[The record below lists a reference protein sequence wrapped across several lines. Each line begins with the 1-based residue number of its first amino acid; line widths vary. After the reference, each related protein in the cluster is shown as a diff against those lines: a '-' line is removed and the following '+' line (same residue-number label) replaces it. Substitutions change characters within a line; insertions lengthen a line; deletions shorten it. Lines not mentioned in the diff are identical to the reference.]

1 MREPIYKN
9 RDISW
14 LSFNYRVLQEA
25 KDKRNPLYERIKF
38 LAIYSSNLDE
48 FFRVRVAGIRS
59 LLSISK
65 STQKA
70 LEFDP
75 ADLLKKISTEVNRQ
89 QKEYGL
95 IFRDLLIPELKQNG
109 ICLINETE
117 TSEAQKEFISKY
129 FNERIIHQIQPI
141 LLVKNKIVPF
151 LRNRRLYLAV
161 ILKPK
166 QPKSNSNKNTRNR
179 YAIVE
184 IPSNHLPR
192 FIELPSEDNKNYI
205 MFLDDIIRY
214 HLSSIFLGYEIIDSF
229 SIKLTRDAELYID
242 DEFSGDLFEKIKK
255 SLLKRNIGAPSR
267 FLYDEHIP
275 KLFLRMLKETF
286 KINKDDLVPGAKYH
300 NFSDFFSFPNPN
312 SKNLFNESLPTLRHA
327 ELDKY
332 RYIFD
337 AIAKKDYIVH
347 FPYQT
352 YDYVLQ
358 FLDQAADDPDVSAI
372 YITQYRVAK
381 GSEVVSALLKAARR
395 GKKVMVFIELKAR
408 FDEESNIHWAEEM
421 KSQGID
427 VLLSFPGLKVHSKLA
442 LVKRKEGKT
451 DKYYCYMAT
460 GNFNEKT
467 AQLYCDTG
475 LFTSDIRLVKEV
487 RMVFNHLRD
496 TSLKPKFK
504 HLLVAQFNMR
514 KAFVKLI
521 DNEIAFAKSGKKAR
535 IILKMNSLE
544 DKKMILKLYEAS
556 EAGVKIDLIIRGI
569 CCLIPGVKGLSKNIK
584 VISIV
589 DRYLEHSRIFIF
601 HNSGNTKIY
610 AGSADMMKRNLS
622 RRIEVVFP
630 IYNDAIKNEILDIV
644 NIQLN
649 DNVKAR
655 IIDRYDKNHY
665 KKDRIIRLKQSQIDT
680 HKYLIERQKNV
691 SNLLTLETHSKIKI

>member
-1 MREPIYKN
+1 MREPLYKD

-25 KDKRNPLYERIKF
+25 KDPKVPLYERIKF

-65 STQKA
+65 SAQKE
-70 LEFDP
+70 LDFNP
-75 ADLLKKISTEVNRQ
+75 AALLKKISKEVNKQ
-89 QKEYGL
+89 QKEYGI
-95 IFRDLLIPELKQNG
+95 IFREKIIPELKENN
-109 ICLINETE
+109 ICLIDESKTTE
-117 TSEAQKEFISKY
+117 KQKEFISKY
-129 FNERIIHQIQPI
+129 FNERIIPQIQPI
-141 LLVKNKIVPF
+141 LLVKNKIMPF

-161 ILKPK
+161 ILKPRTTANL
-166 QPKSNSNKNTRNR
+166 KSELVKTRNR

-192 FIELPSEDNKNYI
+192 FIELPSEDENTYI
-205 MFLDDIIRY
+205 IFLDNIIRY
-214 HLSSIFLGYEIIDSF
+214 HLRSIFLGYDIKDAF

-242 DEFSGDLFEKIKK
+242 DEFSGNLLDKIQR

-267 FLYDEHIP
+267 FLYDERMP
-275 KLFLRMLKETF
+275 KNFLKLLKETF
-286 KINKDDLVPGAKYH
+286 HVANDDLVPGAKYH
-300 NFSDFFSFPNPN
+300 NFSDFFSFPSPAGI
-312 SKNLFNESLPTLRHA
+312 NLFNDPLPTLRHTQ
-327 ELDKY
+327 LDKF
-332 RYIFD
+332 RFLFD
-337 AIAKKDYIVH
+337 AIAKKDCIVH

-358 FLDQAADDPDVSAI
+358 FLDQAADDPDVTSI

-381 GSEVVSALLKAARR
+381 GSEVISALVKAVRR
-395 GKKVMVFIELKAR
+395 GKKVMVFVELKAR

-421 KSQGID
+421 KSQGIN
-427 VLLSFPGLKVHSKLA
+427 VLYSFPGLKVHSKLA
-442 LVKRKEGKT
+442 LVKRTEGKL

-467 AQLYCDTG
+467 AQLYSDTG
-475 LFTSDIRLVKEV
+475 LFTSDPRLTKEV
-487 RMVFNHLRD
+487 KMVFNHLRD
-496 TSLKPKFK
+496 TKIKPKFK

-514 KAFVKLI
+514 KSFTKLI
-521 DNEIAFAKSGKKAR
+521 DNEIEFAKNGKKAR

-556 EAGVKIDLIIRGI
+556 NAGVKIDLIIRGI
-569 CCLIPGVKGLSKNIK
+569 CCLLPGINGLSNNIK

-601 HNSGNTKIY
+601 HNNGDTKIY
-610 AGSADMMKRNLS
+610 AGSADWMKRNLS
-622 RRIEVVFP
+622 RRIEVIFP
-630 IYNDAIKNEILDIV
+630 IYDKDVKKEVYDIIK
-644 NIQLN
+644 IQQK

-655 IIDRYDKNHY
+655 KIDRYDKNTY
-665 KKDRIIRLKQSQIDT
+665 LKDRIILLNQSQVDT
-680 HKYLIERQKNV
+680 HKYLKEKQSNGNEIINSKNPFQD
-691 SNLLTLETHSKIKI
+691 

>member
-9 RDISW
+9 RDLSW

-25 KDKRNPLYERIKF
+25 KDPKVPLYERIKF

-59 LLSISK
+59 LINISK
-65 STQKA
+65 STQKE
-70 LEFDP
+70 LDFNP
-75 ADLLKKISTEVNRQ
+75 AILLKKISKEVNKQ

-95 IFRDLLIPELKQNG
+95 IFRDIIIPELKENN
-109 ICLINETE
+109 ICLIDQNNT
-117 TSEAQKEFISKY
+117 TSKQKEFISKY
-129 FNERIIHQIQPI
+129 FNERIIPQIQPI

-166 QPKSNSNKNTRNR
+166 TSSNSKSTSKKTRNK
-179 YAIVE
+179 YAIIE

-192 FIELPSEDNKNYI
+192 FIELPSEDDNTFI
-205 MFLDDIIRY
+205 IFLDDIIRY
-214 HLSSIFLGYEIIDSF
+214 HLSSIFMGYEIIDAY

-242 DEFSGDLFEKIKK
+242 DEFSGNLLDKIQK

-267 FLYDEHIP
+267 FLYDERMP
-275 KLFLRMLKETF
+275 KIFLRLLKETF
-286 KINKDDLVPGAKYH
+286 HIENDDLVPGAKYH
-300 NFSDFFSFPNPN
+300 NFSDFFTFPSP
-312 SKNLFNESLPTLRHA
+312 SGSNLYNEPLSTLRHTQ
-327 ELDKY
+327 LDKY
-332 RYIFD
+332 RFLFD
-337 AIAKKDYIVH
+337 AISKRDYIVH

-358 FLDQAADDPDVSAI
+358 FLDQAADDPLVSSI

-381 GSEVVSALLKAARR
+381 GSEVISALVKAVRR
-395 GKKVMVFIELKAR
+395 GKKVMVFVELKAR

-421 KSQGID
+421 KSQGIN
-427 VLLSFPGLKVHSKLA
+427 VLYSFPGLKVHSKLA
-442 LVKRKEGKT
+442 LIKRTEKKQE
-451 DKYYCYMAT
+451 KYYCYLAT

-475 LFTSDIRLVKEV
+475 LFTSDPRLTKEV
-487 RMVFNHLRD
+487 KMVFNHLRD
-496 TSLKPKFK
+496 TSIKPKFK

-514 KAFVKLI
+514 KTFFKLI
-521 DNEIAFAKSGKKAR
+521 ENEIEFAKKGKKAR
-535 IILKMNSLE
+535 IIVKMNSLE

-556 EAGVKIDLIIRGI
+556 NAGVKIDLIIRGI
-569 CCLIPGVKGLSKNIK
+569 CCLVPGVNGLSKNIS

-601 HNSGNTKIY
+601 HNNGDTKIY
-610 AGSADMMKRNLS
+610 AGSADWMKRNLS
-622 RRIEVVFP
+622 RRIEVIFP
-630 IYNDAIKNEILDIV
+630 IYDKDIKKEIMDIV
-644 NIQLN
+644 KIQLS

-655 IIDRYDKNHY
+655 RIDRYDKNTY
-665 KKDRIIRLKQSQIDT
+665 LKNRIIRLNQSQVIT
-680 HKYLIERQKNV
+680 HKYLKEKQTGKN
-691 SNLLTLETHSKIKI
+691 NLVNPRNPYLD